1 MKAHLSPAVPALFFL
16 AFAPASAQ
24 NTPSLT
30 FSPPSL
36 LFPKAPVGVRSAPTA
51 ITVSNPTDAPVELQE
66 ILVSGIDFAQS
77 NDCGKELEP
86 NAKCSIL
93 VTFKPAIP
101 GDRLG
106 SLEVVASGSNVPQFV
121 ALTGTGE

>member
-1 MKAHLSPAVPALFFL
+1 LKAHLIRAIAALILLTFTSL
-16 AFAPASAQ
+16 SAQ
-24 NTPSLT
+24 
-30 FSPPSL
+30 SPPSL
-36 LFPKAPVGVRSAPTA
+36 TLSPTNILFPKTSIGVRSAPLA
-51 ITVSNPTDAPVELQE
+51 IAVSNPSNAPVLLQE

-77 NDCGKELEP
+77 NDCGKELAP
-86 NAKCSIL
+86 NAKCTVQ

-121 ALTGTGE
+121 ALTGIGE